1 MLVTL
6 VEVVE
11 RSRHHSGSA
20 EHRKAYS
27 LREVTINPSHVVCL
41 REDHQMLR
49 MLSEGY
55 LPEDMD
61 SRQQFTRLYLDRGQ
75 AGIDIPVVGSVQSVK
90 DSLGVTVD
98 RELLH
103 G

>member
-1 MLVTL
+1 
-6 VEVVE
+6 
-11 RSRHHSGSA
+11 
-20 EHRKAYS
+20 
-27 LREVTINPSHVVCL
+27 
-41 REDHQMLR
+41 MLR

-75 AGIDIPVVGSVQSVK
+75 AGIDITVVGSVQTVK
-90 DSLGVTVD
+90 DSLGVGTD
-98 RELLH
+98 RSLLH

>member
-11 RSRHHSGSA
+11 KSRHQTTSA
-20 EHRKAYS
+20 ERGRSYG
-27 LREVTINPSHVVCL
+27 LREVTVNPNHVVCL
-41 REDHQMLR
+41 REDHQMVK
-49 MLSEGY
+49 MLNEGY

-61 SRQQFTRLYLDRGQ
+61 KRQQFTRLYLDRGQ
-75 AGIDIPVVGSVQSVK
+75 AGIDITVVGSVQSIK
-90 DSLGVTVD
+90 DSLGVAD
-98 RELLH
+98 NRSLLH

>member
-11 RSRHHSGSA
+11 RGRHQMTSA
-20 EHRKAYS
+20 EHRRSYS
-27 LREVTINPSHVVCL
+27 LREVTVNPDHVVCL
-41 REDHQMLR
+41 REDHQMLK
-49 MLSEGY
+49 MLNEGY

-61 SRQQFTRLYLDRGQ
+61 KRQQFTRLYLDRGQ
-75 AGIDIPVVGSVQSVK
+75 AGIDITVVGSVQTVK
-90 DSLGVTVD
+90 DSLGVSKERSV
-98 RELLH
+98 LN

>member
-61 SRQQFTRLYLDRGQ
+61 SRQTFTRIHLDRGQ
-75 AGIDIPVVGSVQSVK
+75 VGSSITVVGDPNTISEK
-90 DSLGVTVD
+90 LGVS
-98 RELLH
+98 RRQLLR